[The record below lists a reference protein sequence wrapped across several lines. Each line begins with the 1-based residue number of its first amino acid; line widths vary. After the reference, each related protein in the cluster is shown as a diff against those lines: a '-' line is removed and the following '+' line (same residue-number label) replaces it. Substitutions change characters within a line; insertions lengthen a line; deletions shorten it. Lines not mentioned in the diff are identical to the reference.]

1 MKNSKITLIF
11 AMLIFGSIG
20 LFVRNINLPS
30 TQIALARGTI
40 GSIFILLISFVT
52 RKKISWKSIKS
63 NLVLLLI
70 SGAAIGV
77 NWIFLFEAYK
87 YTTIANATLS
97 YYFSPVFIT
106 FLSPFVLKEKLT
118 FQKVLCTMA
127 ALVGMFFI
135 VGVGT
140 GSSEMNHVLGIGF
153 GLAAAALYAGV
164 VLMNKFIK
172 NLTGI
177 ETTLMQLSIASVVLL
192 PYILATKTIKYTSL
206 DIKSLILML
215 YVGII
220 NTGLA
225 YLLYFSTIPKLNA
238 QTLAVYS
245 YIDPICA
252 IMLSSIFLREK
263 MTLLQVIGGVLIL
276 GSALLSELLSRRSVK
291 VENNEFASE

>member
-1 MKNSKITLIF
+1 
-11 AMLIFGSIG
+11 MLIFGSIG

-30 TQIALARGTI
+30 TQIALARGII
-40 GSIFILLISFVT
+40 GSIFILLISYVT
-52 RKKISWKSIKS
+52 KKKISWKSIKN

-97 YYFSPVFIT
+97 YYFAPVFIT

-118 FQKVLCTMA
+118 FQKVLCTIAAMA
-127 ALVGMFFI
+127 GMFFI
-135 VGVGT
+135 VGIGT

-153 GLAAAALYAGV
+153 GLAAAVLYASI

-177 ETTLMQLSIASVVLL
+177 ETTLMQLSIASIVLL
-192 PYILATKTIKYTSL
+192 PYILATETLKYTNL
-206 DIKSLILML
+206 DIKSLILMIC
-215 YVGII
+215 VGII

-225 YLLYFSTIPKLNA
+225 YLLYFSSIPKLNA

-245 YIDPICA
+245 YIDPISA
-252 IMLSSIFLREK
+252 IILSSIFLREK

-276 GSALLSELLSRRSVK
+276 GSTLLSELISRKAVK
-291 VENNEFASE
+291 VGREEITSI

>member
-30 TQIALARGTI
+30 TQIALARGII
-40 GSIFILLISFVT
+40 GSIFILLISYVT
-52 RKKISWKSIKS
+52 KKKISWKSIKN

-97 YYFSPVFIT
+97 YYFAPVFIT

-118 FQKVLCTMA
+118 FQKVLCTIA
-127 ALVGMFFI
+127 AMVGMFFI
-135 VGVGT
+135 VGIGT

-153 GLAAAALYAGV
+153 GLAAAVLYASI

-177 ETTLMQLSIASVVLL
+177 ETTLMQLSIASIVLL
-192 PYILATKTIKYTSL
+192 PYILATETLKYTNI
-206 DIKSLILML
+206 DIKSLILMIC
-215 YVGII
+215 VGII

-225 YLLYFSTIPKLNA
+225 YLLYFSSIPKLNA

-245 YIDPICA
+245 YIDPISA
-252 IMLSSIFLREK
+252 IILSSIFLREK
-263 MTLLQVIGGVLIL
+263 MTLLQVIGGILIL
-276 GSALLSELLSRRSVK
+276 GSTLLSELISRKAVK
-291 VENNEFASE
+291 VGREEITSI

>member
-40 GSIFILLISFVT
+40 GSIFLILISYVT
-52 RKKISWKSIKS
+52 KKKISWKSIKS
-63 NLVLLLI
+63 NLIILLI
-70 SGAAIGV
+70 SGVAIGF
-77 NWIFLFEAYK
+77 NWIFLFESYK

-97 YYFSPVFIT
+97 YYFAPVIIT
-106 FLSPFVLKEKLT
+106 FLSPFVLKERLT
-118 FQKVLCTMA
+118 YQKVLCTIAAMA
-127 ALVGMFFI
+127 GMFFI
-135 VGVGT
+135 VGVGP
-140 GSSEMNHVLGIGF
+140 GSSEKNHVLGIGF
-153 GLAAAALYAGV
+153 GLAAATFYAGV

-172 NLTGI
+172 NLTGL

-192 PYILATKTIKYTSL
+192 PYILTTETLKYTGL
-206 DIKSLILML
+206 DIKSLIFMM

-245 YIDPICA
+245 YIDPIFA
-252 IMLSSIFLREK
+252 IILSSIFLREK

-276 GSALLSELLSRRSVK
+276 GSTFFSELISGRSVK
-291 VENNEFASE
+291 I

>member
-40 GSIFILLISFVT
+40 GSIFIFLISYLT
-52 RKKISWKSIKS
+52 KKKISWKSIKN
-63 NLVLLLI
+63 NLIILLI
-70 SGAAIGV
+70 SGVAIGF

-97 YYFSPVFIT
+97 YYFAPVIIT

-118 FQKVLCTMA
+118 YQKVLCTMA
-127 ALVGMFFI
+127 AMVGMFLI
-135 VGVGT
+135 VGVGPR
-140 GSSEMNHVLGIGF
+140 SSATNHVLGIGF
-153 GLAAAALYAGV
+153 GLAAATFYAGV

-172 NLTGI
+172 NLTGL

-192 PYILATKTIKYTSL
+192 PYILATETLRYTSL
-206 DIKSLILML
+206 DIKSLIFML

-245 YIDPICA
+245 YIDPIFA
-252 IMLSSIFLREK
+252 ILLSSIFLREK

-276 GSALLSELLSRRSVK
+276 GSTFFSELTSRRSVK
-291 VENNEFASE
+291 IY